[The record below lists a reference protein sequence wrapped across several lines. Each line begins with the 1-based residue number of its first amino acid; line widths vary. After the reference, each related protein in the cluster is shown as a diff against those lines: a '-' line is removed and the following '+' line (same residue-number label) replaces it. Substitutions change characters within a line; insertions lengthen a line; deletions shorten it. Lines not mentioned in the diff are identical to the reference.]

1 MAVIARLRGGEWFN
15 FLSTHHP
22 EMAEA
27 VQIYYTYYHLSQVQ
41 IINDYN
47 VLYCLLLY
55 FHRSLNGYRG
65 VLTPEHRKMFEIAD
79 NNSDNV
85 RSELRRV
92 FP

>member
-27 VQIYYTYYHLSQVQ
+27 VQIYYTYYHPSQVR
-41 IINDYN
+41 IINDYDVIHYLSFYIN
-47 VLYCLLLY
+47 TI
-55 FHRSLNGYRG
+55 LNGYRG
-65 VLTPEHRKMFEIAD
+65 DLTPEHRKMFEIAD